1 MSRVYKI
8 IFFPLFLML
17 INGCSSDMLNL
28 YPYDEMSSGNVWN
41 KASLAELAVT
51 GVYNN
56 LLYDYNAASQA
67 RLNWDAFSSIM
78 DPSSSIYNNYSLLLG
93 TITSNESSFET
104 YWKVFYEGIPR
115 ANDVIGNIHK
125 VPDMKDEKKAQYIAE
140 CKFLRAYYYYRLN
153 VLWRGVPLYMEPTE
167 VADYSKARSSESDVW
182 KAIVEDLTDCVEEPN
197 LPDKYSSGST
207 SFGRATKAAAYTLRG
222 KVYLWQK
229 NWNAAQSDFEEVTK
243 MGYGLFQSGYANL
256 FKVENE
262 KCDEIIF
269 SIQMEE
275 ESGYGSA
282 RPYRYGNPLTAGNG
296 YSFFFFNTRFADS
309 YECIDGKPFNWDDYI
324 LGYSSMEPKARSVFF
339 LRDGL
344 KAKEKAEM
352 STYGADMTQ
361 YLSAGNEARIQSAY
375 QNRDPR
381 MSATMIL
388 PYSTYEGGL
397 TGATYT
403 YTYRWPYRGY
413 DAKDPFDFRSNL
425 NNYMLYSIRKFVPVG
440 REHIFTQYNPV
451 DIPIFRYA
459 DVLLCLAE
467 ALNEQDETGEAV
479 KYVNMV
485 RNRAGIAPLNSN
497 AYTQVADKAE
507 MRRRIRHE
515 RSVELAGEEQIYFDE
530 LRWEIWKDKKFAS
543 GNGLLEVWGAPVY
556 EYFWVGDQCLLWALP
571 ASECEKNTN
580 LKQNPDW

>member
-1 MSRVYKI
+1 
-8 IFFPLFLML
+8 
-17 INGCSSDMLNL
+17 
-28 YPYDEMSSGNVWN
+28 
-41 KASLAELAVT
+41 
-51 GVYNN
+51 
-56 LLYDYNAASQA
+56 
-67 RLNWDAFSSIM
+67 
-78 DPSSSIYNNYSLLLG
+78 
-93 TITSNESSFET
+93 
-104 YWKVFYEGIPR
+104 
-115 ANDVIGNIHK
+115 
-125 VPDMKDEKKAQYIAE
+125 
-140 CKFLRAYYYYRLN
+140 
-153 VLWRGVPLYMEPTE
+153 
-167 VADYSKARSSESDVW
+167 
-182 KAIVEDLTDCVEEPN
+182 
-197 LPDKYSSGST
+197 
-207 SFGRATKAAAYTLRG
+207 
-222 KVYLWQK
+222 
-229 NWNAAQSDFEEVTK
+229 
-243 MGYGLFQSGYANL
+243 
-256 FKVENE
+256 
-262 KCDEIIF
+262 
-269 SIQMEE
+269 MEE

-309 YECIDGKPFNWDDYI
+309 FECIDGKPFNWDDYI
-324 LGYSSMEPKARSVFF
+324 PGYSSMQPKARSVYF

-440 REHIFTQYNPV
+440 RENIFTQYNPV

-530 LRWEIWKDKKFAS
+530 LRWEIWKEKKFAS